1 MGLFALAENG
11 ITEMDSAGAPG
22 SQARVWYGGLAV
34 NTSIDPLQ
42 YAPVVE
48 RIDELARLQA
58 RTQRRKSMLI
68 YGPEAVGKT
77 RLLRSFVQTQRL
89 ALFVA
94 QVRSPRELL
103 LALIQELRRIAKPGV
118 SLPADSASLSTG
130 CLKGTV
136 QRALDKYPF
145 LLALDHLE
153 GPSRVV
159 TGLIKDLNYFDRTP
173 VIFAARTPHME
184 DIGNLQPMCAGK
196 AERLELKEFLPPI
209 ALEFA
214 KREASR
220 TGIWAS
226 NLDHVLH
233 QLVDWSN
240 GNPGSIVRMLE
251 MAHFPRYYAGDQI
264 KAHVLYLDY
273 RMGRRG

>member
-1 MGLFALAENG
+1 MA
-11 ITEMDSAGAPG
+11 
-22 SQARVWYGGLAV
+22 VLAV
-34 NTSIDPLQ
+34 NGTIDPQQ
-42 YAPVVE
+42 YVAVVE
-48 RIDELARLQA
+48 RTEEMARLQA
-58 RTQRRKSMLI
+58 QAQRRKSILI
-68 YGPEAVGKT
+68 FGPEAVGKT
-77 RLLRSFVQTQRL
+77 RLLRVFVETQPL

-94 QVRSPRELL
+94 QVQSPREML
-103 LALIQELRRIAKPGV
+103 LALIEELRRVGKPGISFPANWE
-118 SLPADSASLSTG
+118 SLGTG
-130 CLKGTV
+130 SLKGLM
-136 QRALDKYPF
+136 QRALEKHPF
-145 LLALDHLE
+145 LLALDHLA

-173 VIFAARTPHME
+173 VIFVARTPHME

-214 KREASR
+214 RREANR
-220 TGIWAS
+220 TGLWAS

-233 QLVDWSN
+233 QLVEWSS
-240 GNPGSIVRMLE
+240 GNPGSIVHMLK

-273 RMGRRG
+273 RMGRRD